1 MWGVFFPACSLSSL
15 GPSWVSTDEFVSRFI
30 FPVSL
35 HPSVYSPPGFFH
47 RHFRYGA
54 PPVINPLGT
63 RFPANAT
70 VRPSYNI
77 SITLSSAVQNTT
89 FVNVTTPAAGDWF
102 IAAHLPE
109 AAGRIEVKVRVLV
122 RVSATVRCPARPATA
137 DPSALP
143 SCRVSP
149 LRAPICSRQICLCSD
164 SLICLFW
171 SLALPCRKP
180 SSHLLSRCTSSE

>member
-1 MWGVFFPACSLSSL
+1 MSA
-15 GPSWVSTDEFVSRFI
+15 DEFVSQFTLAV
-30 FPVSL
+30 PL
-35 HPSVYSPPGFFH
+35 HPLIYLHSGISR

-77 SITLSSAVQNTT
+77 SIALSSTVQNAT
-89 FVNVTTPAAGDWF
+89 FVNVTSPAAGDWF

-122 RVSATVRCPARPATA
+122 RVSAVVLCPVRLAAA
-137 DPSALP
+137 DPSALRF
-143 SCRVSP
+143 CRVSP
-149 LRAPICSRQICLCSD
+149 LRAPTCSRQICLCSD

-171 SLALPCRKP
+171 SPVLPCHKP
-180 SSHLLSRCTSSE
+180 SSRLLSRCMSSE

>member
-1 MWGVFFPACSLSSL
+1 MSVHPWLYSDRRF
-15 GPSWVSTDEFVSRFI
+15 SR
-30 FPVSL
+30 
-35 HPSVYSPPGFFH
+35 
-47 RHFRYGA
+47 RHFRHGA

-109 AAGRIEVKVRVLV
+109 AAGRIEVKVRVLPCALP
-122 RVSATVRCPARPATA
+122 RVSHHNH
-137 DPSALP
+137 S
-143 SCRVSP
+143 
-149 LRAPICSRQICLCSD
+149 
-164 SLICLFW
+164 
-171 SLALPCRKP
+171 
-180 SSHLLSRCTSSE
+180 

>member
-1 MWGVFFPACSLSSL
+1 M
-15 GPSWVSTDEFVSRFI
+15 STDDFVSQFVL
-30 FPVSL
+30 PVSL
-35 HPSVYSPPGFFH
+35 HPIYSHPGFSR

-89 FVNVTTPAAGDWF
+89 FVNVTTPAAGAWF

-122 RVSATVRCPARPATA
+122 RVSAIVLCPVCLVTA

-149 LRAPICSRQICLCSD
+149 LRAPICSRQICLCSG
-164 SLICLFW
+164 SPICLFW
-171 SLALPCRKP
+171 SLALPCHKP
-180 SSHLLSRCTSSE
+180 SSRLLSHCMSSE